1 VHIVVMFGVVA
12 WRRDSDTD
20 GLGESFSGVSIYDF
34 KDLPLK
40 GAVVV
45 YDNWNWIP
53 AHRGH
58 S

>member
-1 VHIVVMFGVVA
+1 MFGVVA